1 MKICAHTCTHLY
13 IHTQRYMLYV
23 YIYIFL
29 NTHRQGF
36 MTGIHPYA
44 IVVAGWIVYNK
55 LFIFASGAKQ
65 GIRKERKM
73 WSK

>member
-1 MKICAHTCTHLY
+1 
-13 IHTQRYMLYV
+13 
-23 YIYIFL
+23 
-29 NTHRQGF
+29 

-73 WSK
+73 WSNSKDKLQPTKVS